1 MKAIKVRPDG
11 SIKLPQE
18 LLQLFPRASDL
29 GVWTQGDMIVLKRL
43 HPIPPSQIAERL
55 PEEEM
60 PLDEISAEVHRVRKE
75 KRKQR
80 G

>member
-1 MKAIKVRPDG
+1 MKAIKVWTDG

-18 LLQLFPRASDL
+18 VLQLFPRASEL
-29 GVWTQGDMIVLKRL
+29 GVWTHGDVIVLKRL
-43 HPIPPSQIAERL
+43 HPIPPSQIAERV

-60 PLDEISAEVHRVRKE
+60 SLDEITTEVHRVRKE